1 MAFGGRYSKPP
12 SVREVARCK
21 PRRRERIKIL
31 NSLPQ
36 SPSVTAPSQRG
47 PFFLRCGGRGRQ
59 PPPALWKTQRHTSF
73 GLQNRPPCC
82 AYKHSIKGIS
92 LLCCAYKHSMAVY
105 SVSRT
110 TYVVVFSIG
119 RAGVVVPA
127 RHTSKRK
134 APSERELSPKVTGGE
149 NLIFLFSPSVSAYI
163 EPPPSQREALNTVPQ
178 KPKIQAIRPFDIEKN
193 FTRERKITEW
203 KNELFP
209 SCWRW

>member
-1 MAFGGRYSKPP
+1 MRSAAHGHFRPCALLYAGAWPGEA
-12 SVREVARCK
+12 VCLFL
-21 PRRRERIKIL
+21 RRRRRLK
-31 NSLPQ
+31 
-36 SPSVTAPSQRG
+36 
-47 PFFLRCGGRGRQ
+47 GR
-59 PPPALWKTQRHTSF
+59 F
-73 GLQNRPPCC
+73 C
-82 AYKHSIKGIS
+82 IKGIS